1 MTPIQNE
8 MDTLRQITMMATYAA
23 IGQNESLYLRTKQKF
38 TEVYQK
44 VENESKEEWKFLVQ
58 FFDNNQKLSHIRA
71 LLGKALQFSI
81 NSLEK
86 EAVSDVLEFCQ
97 E

>member
-1 MTPIQNE
+1 
-8 MDTLRQITMMATYAA
+8 MATYAA
-23 IGQNESLYLRTKQKF
+23 IGQNENLYSRTKQKF
-38 TEVYQK
+38 TEVYQQIEK
-44 VENESKEEWKFLVQ
+44 ESREEWNFLVQ
-58 FFDNNQKLSHIRA
+58 FFDNNQKLSYIRA

-86 EAVSDVLEFCQ
+86 EAVSDILEFCQ